1 MLWQEGQPGGWA
13 FPCRAYP
20 VEQYPCQTK
29 AAAAIMHMIMNNL
42 DPAVA
47 QVIAR
52 ETAQHC
58 PAETK
63 RETHASCFQA
73 LNFEIIL
80 DSREVA
86 KLVREVPGPSLGL
99 PQWWHPWL

>member
-1 MLWQEGQPGGWA
+1 
-13 FPCRAYP
+13 
-20 VEQYPCQTK
+20 
-29 AAAAIMHMIMNNL
+29 MHMIMNNL

-73 LNFEIIL
+73 LNFEIII
-80 DSREVA
+80 DSQEVA